1 MPLTRTRILLI
12 LAALVALAVPA
23 VAGAAPS
30 RKKAIWGPATVNGR
44 SQFPIYRDLGVGIWQ
59 SGINWPSV
67 APTRPAHPRD
77 PLDPAYHWP
86 AGAGR
91 RDRAGQAR
99 RDPDRRW
106 RSASRPGGRAATAR
120 RSWAPRRPSDF
131 ADFAYAASK
140 RYPSVRHWMIWGE
153 PTRAENFMP
162 LIPEKRDRP
171 LTRRMK
177 RAPHLYA
184 RILDA
189 AYGALKSRSRRNLVI
204 GGNSFTTGDISSL
217 NWIRNLRL
225 PNGKPPRM
233 DLYGHNPFS
242 ARRPLLT
249 GPRSATASPTS
260 PTWTCWRAGSTAGS
274 RHPRGKR
281 RINFFLSEL
290 FWPTDHANHE
300 FNFWVTRRTAASWLT
315 RRAADHAALVAH
327 LHARL
332 VRPLRRPADRDGRRG
347 EPRAADLPRQEEA
360 GVPRLQA
367 WLRPAQAATAQTRV
381 IRSSGRRRSERSA
394 AAQVAAG

>member
-1 MPLTRTRILLI
+1 M
-12 LAALVALAVPA
+12 
-23 VAGAAPS
+23 
-30 RKKAIWGPATVNGR
+30 NGR

-59 SGINWPSV
+59 SRINWPNV
-67 APTRPAHPRD
+67 ASTRPAHPRD
-77 PLDPAYHWP
+77 PLDPAYHWS
-86 AGAGR
+86 AELDDAI
-91 RDRAGQAR
+91 AR
-99 RDPDRRW
+99 GKRVGIQTALAVSFAPRW
-106 RSASRPGGRAATAR
+106 ASGHDAPQ
-120 RSWAPRRPSDF
+120 WAPKQPSDF

-140 RYPSVRHWMIWGE
+140 RYPSVRQWIIWSE

-225 PNGKPPRM
+225 PSGKPPRM

-242 ARRPLLT
+242 ARRPLLNRPPL
-249 GPRSATASPTS
+249 GHGFADFSDLDLLARWVDRWLA
-260 PTWTCWRAGSTAGS
+260 
-274 RHPRGKR
+274 HPRGKG

-300 FNFWVTRRTAASWLT
+300 FNFWVSQRTAASWLT
-315 RRAADHAALVAH
+315 DALRTTRRWSRIYTLGWYALYDDPPNAKGDEVNRG
-327 LHARL
+327 LLTFRGKKK
-332 VRPLRRPADRDGRRG
+332 PAYLAYKRG
-347 EPRAADLPRQEEA
+347 
-360 GVPRLQA
+360 
-367 WLRPAQAATAQTRV
+367 
-381 IRSSGRRRSERSA
+381 
-394 AAQVAAG
+394 